1 MNLLLKGRNYLRLL
15 EKKLKRSQSELNSIN
30 KQIALVS
37 EKIESISTRLDTL
50 DIQAGLFDQNMEF
63 TREDFF
69 DNRRQ
74 KTIVLTE
81 ISLLKYQIET
91 LDGDLQQL
99 KHNRNISVRRV
110 MDFNIKCEK
119 FQKYLTGLR
128 YNRSLKSETSREN
141 EVEEL
146 SVHGGIRI

>member
-37 EKIESISTRLDTL
+37 EKIESISTRIDTL